1 MGIKK
6 QESEETRL
14 INDVRK
20 LRKQRNLGMKML
32 KTDRKLLKRE
42 FLRI

>member
-20 LRKQRNLGMKML
+20 LRKQRNLGMKM
-32 KTDRKLLKRE
+32 
-42 FLRI
+42 